1 MRKIQVFSK
10 RIIDKDGESLSETT
24 KDYFNRI
31 NAAAQRMRKLIES
44 LLSFSR
50 TIHGVIAYERTDL
63 NEILLEVKNDLNE
76 LIIQKNAVIESQTLP
91 VLDAVPVMMHQLF
104 LNLIGNSLKYSK
116 DEVAPQIKITAEKV
130 TINEKDGQVS
140 QQETFWKI
148 VVSDNG
154 IGFEQR
160 YEHKIFEVFQRLHS
174 KTTFEGTGIGLAICK
189 KIVQLHKGTITATA
203 QLNVGATFTFF
214 LAINNKL

>member
-91 VLDAVPVMMHQLF
+91 VLNAVPVLMHQLF

-116 DEVAPQIKITAEKV
+116 DEIAPQIRITAEKV
-130 TINEKDGQVS
+130 TTNEKAGQVN

-148 VVSDNG
+148 VISDNG
-154 IGFEQR
+154 IGFEQQ
-160 YEHKIFEVFQRLHS
+160 YEHKIFEVFQRLHGN
-174 KTTFEGTGIGLAICK
+174 TAYEGTGIGLAICK
-189 KIVQLHKGTITATA
+189 KIVQTHKGTITATA

-214 LAINNKL
+214 LSVNNKS